1 MTAKEPELT
10 TEVISETDNY
20 QAWKVQEPDGEMT
33 YHLEINNVTLHFFT
47 EEWVEFLKLM
57 GSLVK

>member
-1 MTAKEPELT
+1 MAAKEPELA
-10 TEVISETDNY
+10 TEVIAETDQF

-47 EEWVEFLKLM
+47 EEWEEFLKLM
-57 GSLVK
+57 RPLVK

>member
-1 MTAKEPELT
+1 MAKEPELT
-10 TEVISETDNY
+10 TEIISETDQF

-47 EEWVEFLKLM
+47 EEWEEFLKLM
-57 GSLVK
+57 RPLAK

>member
-20 QAWKVQEPDGEMT
+20 HAWKVQEPDGEMT